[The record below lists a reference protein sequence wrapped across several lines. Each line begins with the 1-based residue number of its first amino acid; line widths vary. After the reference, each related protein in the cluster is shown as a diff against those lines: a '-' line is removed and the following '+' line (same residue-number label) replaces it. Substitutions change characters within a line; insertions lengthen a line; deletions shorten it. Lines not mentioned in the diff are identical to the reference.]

1 MIKERSWTYK
11 MMIVITILMGF
22 NTLFAQNTQVSFGQ
36 NRVQYHDFDWV
47 SYESEHF
54 ITYYYPG
61 GQELGKF
68 IITAAENGI
77 QELED
82 QLNFTYGSKIE
93 ILIYNDITD
102 LSQTNIGIAE
112 NTYNVGGTNISDEA
126 KIFLYFNGNHRDMLN
141 MLRRELTK
149 VYLNSMMAG
158 QNFFESVQNS
168 VFLNLPNW
176 YISGLANFIG
186 TGWNTQNDDSLR
198 NFWNHTS
205 SPSFS
210 KLAKEDAT
218 LAGHALWFY
227 VYEKYGSHAIK
238 NILYL
243 TRIYRSTNKGLV
255 HSIGKTLEELIKE
268 WETYCQFHSKNDIL
282 DRTIPDKKNEVKI
295 KTRKKQNISEVK
307 ISPDGQSIAFAKH
320 KQGAYRV
327 YIQNI
332 LTHKKKK
339 IFSGGFNSDN
349 YPYDQSYPILT
360 WHPNGTQLIGIHE
373 KRDQIKMIRYQL
385 DEKKKVK
392 EDIRGF
398 QRIYQTNFSPDGQSL
413 VFSAQNKGQ
422 TDIFLYHLPTMRI
435 TQLTNDIFDD
445 SYPIMINLAGTNGIV
460 YSSNRPNAK
469 TEKNNIDSILPIG
482 NTNLYFLSLAP
493 NYKKLI
499 AITSEKQGNQIQ
511 ATKLNDQEIIYLSD
525 KNGIYNL
532 YKSHLEPILFSIDS
546 IVDGDKLYLDSLY
559 TLNVASTS
567 ITNISSNIIEYSIS
581 TKTNQ
586 WLFLTKEM
594 KKKAAFLEPIPQ
606 LEWIANLKNTEFRNS
621 LTSLKNGV
629 SSITDNLLQD
639 STSQTVEKKE
649 LDSLLTPTNFKF
661 TFHSKYNYSLPTQ
674 SEKNERHKQYI
685 DSLKSIYGD
694 EEFTYPEL
702 EGRAITQYRPG
713 GSVSYR
719 AKFSSSF
726 LTTQLDNSVLPF
738 SYQSVAQNGSRF
750 DYPELSGMIT
760 FGIQDLMEDHK
771 LIGGFRLPSNFK
783 GTELFISYENLKKRL
798 DKRLL
803 FYRKSNQERYSL
815 LVNNIFLIPAI
826 GKQKTNYAEVRL
838 SYPFDVT
845 KSLRLYSGVRNDRLI
860 LGYTD
865 TITMIADVDRKEN
878 WSFLK
883 LEFVHD
889 NSKEI
894 SENIYNGFR
903 YKIYTE
909 YFKNWNQKKSN
920 LFTFGFDARHYTTIY
935 KNFIW
940 ANRFAGASSFG
951 QKKVIYYLGG
961 VDTWLNNKYNDDIS
975 IASNQDFAFQA
986 QATNVRGFPIN
997 IRNGNSAFVINSELR
1012 LPLFSF
1018 ISKKPIKSSFI
1029 RNFQL
1034 ISFFD
1039 IGTAYN
1045 GLLPFNKKNPYIQQ
1059 QITPDGTS
1067 TPVVV
1072 WAEYFR
1078 NPTVM
1083 GTGVGARTTLL
1094 GYFIRMDIA
1103 WGIDG
1108 GIVSKKPM
1116 WMFSLSKD
1124 F

>member
-1 MIKERSWTYK
+1 MIKERNWVFK
-11 MMIVITILMGF
+11 IVVLISIFWGT
-22 NTLFAQNTQVSFGQ
+22 NTLLAQNTQVSFGQ

-61 GQELGKF
+61 GQELGRF
-68 IITAAENGI
+68 IITAAEDGI
-77 QELED
+77 RELED
-82 QLNFTYGSKIE
+82 QLNYTFGSKIE
-93 ILIYNDITD
+93 LLVYNDITD

-112 NTYNVGGTNISDEA
+112 NLYNVGGTNVSEQT

-158 QNFFESVQNS
+158 QNFFESVQNA

-176 YISGLANFIG
+176 YISGLASFIG
-186 TGWNTQNDDSLR
+186 EGWDTQNDDSLR
-198 NFWNHTS
+198 SFWNYSS
-205 SPSFS
+205 SPSFA
-210 KLAKEDAT
+210 KLAKDDGK
-218 LAGHALWFY
+218 LAGQALWFY
-227 VYEKYGSHAIK
+227 IYEKYGNHAIK

-243 TRIYRSTNKGLV
+243 TRIYRSTNKGLL
-255 HSIGKTLEELIKE
+255 HSIGKTLDELIAE
-268 WETYCQFHSKNDIL
+268 WEEYCHTQYKSDIL
-282 DRTIPDKKNEVKI
+282 DRTSPNEKKLVKI
-295 KTRKKQNISEVK
+295 KIRRKQSISEVK
-307 ISPDGQSIAFAKH
+307 LSPDGHYIAFAKH
-320 KQGAYRV
+320 KQGAYKV
-327 YIQNI
+327 YLQNI
-332 LTHKKKK
+332 LSRKKKK

-373 KRDQIKMIRYQL
+373 KKDQIKLIQYQL
-385 DEKKKVK
+385 DEKKKTK
-392 EDIRGF
+392 DDIRGF
-398 QRIYQTNFSPDGQSL
+398 QRIYQATFSTDGQSL

-422 TDIFLYHLPTMRI
+422 TDIFLYHLATMRI

-445 SYPIMINLAGTNGIV
+445 AYPSMVNVSGVNGIV
-460 YSSNRPNAK
+460 FSSNRPNAEI
-469 TEKNNIDSILPIG
+469 EKSSLDSILPIG
-482 NTNLYFLSLAP
+482 NTNIYFLPLTP
-493 NYKKLI
+493 NYKKI
-499 AITSEKQGNQIQ
+499 IEITSD
-511 ATKLNDQEIIYLSD
+511 KLSNHTQTEGFNEQEITFLSD

-532 YKSHLEPILFSIDS
+532 YKSHLSPTLLKIDS
-546 IVDGDKLYLDSLY
+546 IVDGDKIYLDSIY
-559 TLNVASTS
+559 TLAVTTTPITDLST
-567 ITNISSNIIEYSIS
+567 NIIETSFS

-586 WLFLTKEM
+586 WLYRTKKS
-594 KKKAAFLEPIPQ
+594 KKTEVYLDSIPNS
-606 LEWIANLKNTEFRNS
+606 EWIGGLKNTTYRNT
-621 LTSLKNGV
+621 LTSLKRGDLSVRNNTLRNT
-629 SSITDNLLQD
+629 S
-639 STSQTVEKKE
+639 SQTEDQKE
-649 LDSLLTPTNFKF
+649 IDSLLKQDFKL
-661 TFHSKYNYSLPTQ
+661 TFHSKYNYFLPTQ
-674 SEKNERHKQYI
+674 DEKNERNRLYL
-685 DSLKSIYGD
+685 DSLKSLYGD
-694 EEFTYPEL
+694 DEFVYPENM
-702 EGRAITQYRPG
+702 EKATAHYRPG
-713 GSVSYR
+713 GSVPYR
-719 AKFSSSF
+719 AKFSSNF

-771 LIGGFRLPSNFK
+771 LVGGFRLPSNFK
-783 GTELFISYENLKKRL
+783 GTELFVSYENLKKRL

-815 LVNNIFLIPAI
+815 LVNNTFLIPAI

-845 KSLRLYSGVRNDRLI
+845 KSLRLYTGVRNDRLI

-865 TITMIADVDRKEN
+865 TITMIADIDRKEN
-878 WSFLK
+878 WSFIK

-889 NSKEI
+889 NSKEVA
-894 SENIYNGFR
+894 ENIYNGFR

-909 YFKNWNQKKSN
+909 YFNNWNQKKSN
-920 LFTFGFDARHYTTIY
+920 LFTVGFDARHYTTIY

-940 ANRFAGASSFG
+940 ANRLAGASSFG

-975 IASNQDFAFQA
+975 IASDQDYAFQA

-997 IRNGNSAFVINSELR
+997 IRNGNSTFVLNSELR
-1012 LPLFSF
+1012 LPVFSF
-1018 ISKKPIKSSFI
+1018 ISKKPIKSAFI

-1034 ISFFD
+1034 IGFFD

-1059 QITPDGTS
+1059 QITPDGNK

-1083 GTGVGARTTLL
+1083 GTGTGVRTTLL
-1094 GYFIRMDIA
+1094 GYFLRMDIA

-1108 GIVSKKPM
+1108 GIVNKKPM